1 MERDLTKMW
10 FPEDYVCKYDK
21 NIMRLANIVARKKPG
36 VEPGGKGSIQWGDP
50 EYVILEA
57 VLDDPVAVEVSLG
70 LASFEKRSSKEIAK
84 IVQKDEALTLQK
96 LKDLAVIGVCIW
108 NTVDGEEI
116 FWCGSWIPGI
126 MEIIVNNLDLVAKHP
141 IVGYAMEG
149 YGRVRGPKSSGA
161 FPPGVGLMRVIPIE
175 SAIDGNSKACSY
187 EEISKYLDENDL
199 FTVTACSCR
208 TDREVMG
215 EGCGHLKEDMCI
227 QMGWAAEYYIKTG
240 RGRQIT
246 RDEAYDIIKKAE
258 DNGLMHQIPNIDGSG
273 KTHAICNC
281 CGCSCLS
288 LRTAAMYKNVD
299 MVRSNYISQVDSE
312 KCVACGQCVE
322 NCPVNAI
329 KLGQKLCS
337 SKPVVTD
344 ITTKDTPRDLNWE
357 QKYWNVDYRTNR
369 ENVVESG
376 TSPCKTACPAHI
388 AVQGYIKLASLGK
401 YKEALELIKNENPL
415 PAICGRICN
424 RRCEDACTRG
434 DLDDPIAIDEIKKF
448 ISEQDLDDK
457 NRFIPRIK
465 HDYTDKKI
473 AVIGSGPAG
482 LSCAYFLAVEGYSV
496 TVFEKEEK
504 LGGMLTLGIPSF
516 RLEKNIVDAEIDV
529 IKALGVEFKTGVEV
543 GKDVTLSS
551 LRKEGYKGFYI
562 AIGAQGGRKLGLVG
576 EESEGVISGVEFLRS
591 VNLKNDVK
599 LTGKTVVIGGG
610 NVAIDVSRS
619 AVRCSSD
626 SVLQFC
632 LEQRAE
638 MPAAKEE
645 VEEALGE
652 GIVIENGWGPKQIL
666 SKDGKVCGVEF
677 KRCVSVFDKDHRFNP
692 QYDEADTKVVECEN
706 VLLSVGQSVVLGSL
720 LEGSKVEVRRGGTL
734 VCDEFTYQTKEGDI
748 FTGGDVQTGPR
759 FAIEAITAGKQG
771 AISLHRFVQPGQ
783 SLIFGRDRRD
793 YKELDKESAIL
804 KGFDSAKRE
813 LPEEKQGVKATT
825 TFKDL
830 RGTFTTEQ
838 MQKEASRCL
847 GCGAAIVDEYMCV
860 GCGMC
865 TTKCKFGA
873 VTLKRAYDGEGI
885 EFTKMKPVV
894 VKNMLKRQGKIA
906 IRKVKDAFKK

>member
-1 MERDLTKMW
+1 MW

-246 RDEAYDIIKKAE
+246 REEAYEIIKKAE

-562 AIGAQGGRKLGLVG
+562 AIGAQGGRKLGLV
-576 EESEGVISGVEFLRS
+576 
-591 VNLKNDVK
+591 
-599 LTGKTVVIGGG
+599 
-610 NVAIDVSRS
+610 
-619 AVRCSSD
+619 
-626 SVLQFC
+626 
-632 LEQRAE
+632 
-638 MPAAKEE
+638 
-645 VEEALGE
+645 
-652 GIVIENGWGPKQIL
+652 
-666 SKDGKVCGVEF
+666 
-677 KRCVSVFDKDHRFNP
+677 
-692 QYDEADTKVVECEN
+692 
-706 VLLSVGQSVVLGSL
+706 
-720 LEGSKVEVRRGGTL
+720 
-734 VCDEFTYQTKEGDI
+734 
-748 FTGGDVQTGPR
+748 
-759 FAIEAITAGKQG
+759 
-771 AISLHRFVQPGQ
+771 
-783 SLIFGRDRRD
+783 
-793 YKELDKESAIL
+793 
-804 KGFDSAKRE
+804 
-813 LPEEKQGVKATT
+813 
-825 TFKDL
+825 
-830 RGTFTTEQ
+830 
-838 MQKEASRCL
+838 
-847 GCGAAIVDEYMCV
+847 
-860 GCGMC
+860 
-865 TTKCKFGA
+865 
-873 VTLKRAYDGEGI
+873 
-885 EFTKMKPVV
+885 
-894 VKNMLKRQGKIA
+894 
-906 IRKVKDAFKK
+906 